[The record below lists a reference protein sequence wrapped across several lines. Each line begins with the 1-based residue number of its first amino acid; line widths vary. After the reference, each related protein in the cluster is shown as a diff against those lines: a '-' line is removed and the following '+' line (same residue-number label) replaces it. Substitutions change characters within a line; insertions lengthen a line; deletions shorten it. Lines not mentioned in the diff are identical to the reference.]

1 MLYFEDIEVGNS
13 FTAGP
18 YRLEADEIMSF
29 AAKWDPFEF
38 HMSFEAAKDSIY
50 GGLAAS
56 GVLTQCISNR
66 LAHDF
71 ESWSIQ
77 AMFGAE
83 YRLPHPAMV
92 EDELTLN
99 RTIVEKRE
107 SKSRPDA
114 GIIESEDQLVNQVGT
129 VVLAQKSAV
138 LVTKRSTAGA

>member
-1 MLYFEDIEVGNS
+1 
-13 FTAGP
+13 
-18 YRLEADEIMSF
+18 
-29 AAKWDPFEF
+29 
-38 HMSFEAAKDSIY
+38 
-50 GGLAAS
+50 
-56 GVLTQCISNR
+56 
-66 LAHDF
+66 
-71 ESWSIQ
+71 
-77 AMFGAE
+77 MFGAE